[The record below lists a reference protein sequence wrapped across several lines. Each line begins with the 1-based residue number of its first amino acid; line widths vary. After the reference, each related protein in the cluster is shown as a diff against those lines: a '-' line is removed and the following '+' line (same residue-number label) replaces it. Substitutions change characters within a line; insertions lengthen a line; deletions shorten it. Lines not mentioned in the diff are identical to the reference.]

1 MDIDRML
8 LKAISQ
14 EKTIE
19 FLRGEGEYMIET
31 SQYSPEACITDVSKV
46 LSKGIYKIYESDTR
60 IKEIFEDCLIKMID
74 TSDFDIYMVCKY
86 LLSQFFKEKN
96 GIAPFILS
104 KDLIVK
110 ELKDKLKERK
120 GYISEG
126 IKYPNGCTNTKA
138 KTEIERFRNVFKE
151 EYNVV
156 I

>member
-14 EKTIE
+14 GKTIE

-31 SQYSPEACITDVSKV
+31 SQYGPDACVTDVSKV
-46 LSKGIYKIYESDTR
+46 LSRGIYKAYDNDPS
-60 IKEIFEDCLIKMID
+60 IKEIFEDCLIEMLNG
-74 TSDFDIYMVCKY
+74 SDFDIYMVCLY
-86 LLSQFFKEKN
+86 LLSQLFKEKN
-96 GIAPFILS
+96 GIAPFVLS
-104 KDLIVK
+104 QNLIVK
-110 ELKDKLKERK
+110 KLKDRLKERE

-126 IKYPNGCTNTKA
+126 IKYPSGCTNTKA
-138 KTEIERFRNVFKE
+138 KAEIERFRDVFKE

>member
-1 MDIDRML
+1 MEIDKML

-31 SQYSPEACITDVSKV
+31 SQYSPDACITDVSKV
-46 LSKGIYKIYESDTR
+46 LSKGIYKVYESDTR
-60 IKEIFEDCLIKMID
+60 IKGMFEDCLIKMID
-74 TSDFDIYMVCKY
+74 ISDFDIYMVCQY

-96 GIAPFILS
+96 GIAPFILTQN
-104 KDLIVK
+104 LIVK
-110 ELKDKLKERK
+110 KLKDRLKERE

-126 IKYPNGCTNTKA
+126 IKYPSGCTNTKA
-138 KTEIERFRNVFKE
+138 KTEIERFRDVFKE